1 MRQFR
6 PGDLIQSVQSLG
18 ALMVLSIALGG
29 ATCGRA
35 EAATLCVNHAGSGS
49 CFSSIGAA
57 VAAASPNDTIR
68 VADGIYKEDVII
80 DKSLTLMGTKQKRTI
95 IDASRLSNG
104 IYVDGIDN
112 PGLSNVVVSNLEVE
126 NANFEGILVANAS
139 SVSIKH
145 CFIVFNDRNQTTA
158 PSCPGIP
165 SFETGESFDC
175 GEGLHLTGVDHST
188 VANNTV
194 EENTGGI
201 LLSDDT
207 GTTHDNMITGNM
219 VMNNPFD
226 CGITLA
232 SHPAA
237 ALTGSSSPLGVF
249 NNTIAANSSL
259 DNGLVV
265 PGAGAGVGIFDS
277 VPGAQAYGNIVKG
290 NRLEGN
296 GLPGVALHSHTPG
309 QNLNDNQIIGNRIS
323 SNGQDTSDAATT
335 GPTGINIF
343 GVSPITGTV
352 ISQNVITHESLD
364 IVVNT
369 PADVAADNND
379 LHGSGRV
386 GVQNV
391 GAGTVDATD
400 NWWGCKDGPGEFPCS
415 NVNGPGTVLYSPWL
429 RKPAK

>member
-1 MRQFR
+1 MCRH
-6 PGDLIQSVQSLG
+6 
-18 ALMVLSIALGG
+18 
-29 ATCGRA
+29 A
-35 EAATLCVNHAGSGS
+35 EAANLCVNRAGSSG

-57 VAAASPNDTIR
+57 VAAASANDTIR
-68 VADGIYKEDVII
+68 VANGTYREDVII
-80 DKSLTLMGTKQKRTI
+80 DKSLSLMGRSQKRTI
-95 IDASRLSNG
+95 IDATGFSNG
-104 IYVDGIDN
+104 IYIDGIDN
-112 PGLSNVVVSNLEVE
+112 PGLSTVVVSNFRVE

-139 SVSIKH
+139 SISIENSL
-145 CFIVFNDRNQTTA
+145 IMSNDKNQTTA

-188 VANNTV
+188 VANNTI
-194 EENTGGI
+194 EGNTGGI

-207 GTTHDNMITGNM
+207 GTTHDNMITGNL

-232 SHPAA
+232 SHPPAS
-237 ALTGSSSPLGVF
+237 LTGSSFPLGVF
-249 NNTIAANSSL
+249 NNTITGNDSL
-259 DNGLVV
+259 NNGLLV

-277 VPGAQAYGNIVKG
+277 VVGAKNFGNLVSS

-296 GLPGVALHSHTPG
+296 GLPGVALHSHTLG
-309 QNLNDNQIIGNRIS
+309 QNLNDNMIIGNRILL
-323 SNGQDTSDAATT
+323 NGQDTQDAATT

-352 ISQNVITHESLD
+352 ISQNRISNESLD

-369 PADVAADNND
+369 PANVAAHLNK
-379 LHGSGRV
+379 LHGSGST

-391 GAGTVDATD
+391 STGIVDATE
-400 NWWGCKDGPGEFPCS
+400 NWWGCADGPGAYPCS
-415 NVNGPGTVLYSPWL
+415 KVNGPGTVLFSPWL
-429 RKPAK
+429 TKP